1 MTTPI
6 EDAELVSWIYD
17 TVLQIIKSP
26 EFRNPL
32 KDFIDDNC
40 GSFIGVDENTFEQ
53 GALHKEF
60 VTLADSLLETLT
72 QEIGITEEMFCL
84 AAKKG
89 LEDQKDNKKYF
100 EQLIAFNNYTYFKNL
115 MTKRNLHLE
124 KIAYQEMMKDKEK
137 EAKEEGKKNDEEIKQ
152 LTEQQNNAEKG
163 ELECAM
169 KMSLALEE
177 EEKKLRELEEAE
189 LEKAIKL
196 SLLEQQKSPNPT
208 PLIQANPNLQIKIDN
223 QPVPAPKAEE
233 KKPEEKKPEEKKQEE
248 KKPEELPKKLNP
260 IDKVALKQKQLKEHD
275 EKMKNIVQNKLS
287 TVPVFTD
294 KKNESLNKK
303 LDEMEANKNKT
314 LQEYREMILR
324 MKKEKRHQEENEGT
338 DILSYGLDD
347 KDKQKGKEEPKLT
360 EEEKQKMKNKKSL
373 ADRLKANLFKKK

>member
-1 MTTPI
+1 MSTT
-6 EDAELVSWIYD
+6 ENDAELISWIYD

-40 GSFIGVDENTFEQ
+40 GSFIGIEENTFEQ

-60 VTLADSLLETLT
+60 ITLADSLLETLT

-137 EAKEEGKKNDEEIKQ
+137 EAKEEGKQNDEEIQQ
-152 LTEQQNNAEKG
+152 LVEQQNNAEKG
-163 ELECAM
+163 ELECAL
-169 KMSLALEE
+169 KMSLALQEE
-177 EEKKLRELEEAE
+177 QKKLQELEDAE

-208 PLIQANPNLQIKIDN
+208 PLIQSNPNLQIKVDEPTPI
-223 QPVPAPKAEE
+223 VPRNI
-233 KKPEEKKPEEKKQEE
+233 PEEKKPEE

-260 IDKVALKQKQLKEHD
+260 IDKVALKQKQLKEYD
-275 EKMKNIVQNKLS
+275 EKMKNIVQNKLAN
-287 TVPVFTD
+287 VPVFGD

-314 LQEYREMILR
+314 LQEYREMILK
-324 MKKEKRHQEENEGT
+324 MKREKRHQEENEGN
-338 DILSYGLDD
+338 DILSYEVDD
-347 KDKQKGKEEPKLT
+347 KEKQKGKPEPKLSL
-360 EEEKQKMKNKKSL
+360 EEKEKMKNKISL
-373 ADRLKANLFKKK
+373 ADKLKANLFKKK

>member
-1 MTTPI
+1 MATQGN
-6 EDAELVSWIYD
+6 DAELIAWVYD
-17 TVLQIIKSP
+17 VVLQIVKSP

-53 GALHKEF
+53 GELHKEF
-60 VTLADSLLETLT
+60 IALADNLLQTLT
-72 QEIGITEEMFCL
+72 EEIGITEEMFCL

-89 LEDQKDNKKYF
+89 LEDEKDNKKYF
-100 EQLIAFNNYTYFKNL
+100 EQLIAFSNYNYFKNL

-137 EAKEEGKKNDEEIKQ
+137 EAKDTGKQNEDEIQKLAQ
-152 LTEQQNNAEKG
+152 QQNNAEKA
-163 ELECAM
+163 ELECAY
-169 KMSLALEE
+169 KMSLALQE
-177 EEKKLRELEEAE
+177 EEKKLKELEEAE

-196 SLLEQQKSPNPT
+196 SLLEQQKAPNPT
-208 PLIQANPNLQIKIDN
+208 PLIQSNPNLQIKLDP
-223 QPVPAPKAEE
+223 QPQPEPKPIPSTQE
-233 KKPEEKKPEEKKQEE
+233 KKPEEI
-248 KKPEELPKKLNP
+248 PKKLNP
-260 IDKVALKQKQLKEHD
+260 IDKVALKQKQLKEYD

-287 TVPVFTD
+287 SVPVFSD
-294 KKNESLNKK
+294 KNNESLNKK

-324 MKKEKRHQEENEGT
+324 MKKEKRHQEEKEGT

-347 KDKQKGKEEPKLT
+347 NNKSKGKEALKLSV
-360 EEEKQKMKNKKSL
+360 EEQEKMKNKKTL
-373 ADRLKANLFKKK
+373 ADRLKANLLKKK

>member
-360 EEEKQKMKNKKSL
+360 EEEKQKMKNKMSL